1 MLHGKWTNLNFL
13 YIKWELVELEC
24 EDDKH
29 LNSYIKSRSSKDLD
43 LSTDPN
49 SLIIMEGQNG
59 AILKIV
65 LKTGTN
71 IIKAFL
77 WISMHNTL

>member
-1 MLHGKWTNLNFL
+1 
-13 YIKWELVELEC
+13 
-24 EDDKH
+24 
-29 LNSYIKSRSSKDLD
+29 LD

-77 WISMHNTL
+77 